1 MLHYY
6 YNIII
11 FFVFLRFFYLHHRT
25 ITQQRR
31 NYLRFLAGMNVHPSI
46 IIFPVVCGRNSV
58 QVIFIVIFMSKRP
71 SKSKV
76 SGNVFLSME
85 AIFSYIK

>member
-46 IIFPVVCGRNSV
+46 IIFPVVCGRKSV
-58 QVIFIVIFMSKRP
+58 QFIVIFMSKRP

>member
-6 YNIII
+6 YNIIK

-46 IIFPVVCGRNSV
+46 IIFPVVCDRKSE
-58 QVIFIVIFMSKRP
+58 FIVIFMSKRP

>member
-31 NYLRFLAGMNVHPSI
+31 NYLRFLAGRNVYTSI
-46 IIFPVVCGRNSV
+46 INFPVVCDRKIV
-58 QVIFIVIFMSKRP
+58 QVIVIFMSKRP

>member
-46 IIFPVVCGRNSV
+46 IIFLVVCDRKSE
-58 QVIFIVIFMSKRP
+58 FIVIFMSKRP